1 MDLQSRGSYLK
12 GNNQRKNHSLK
23 GLSGF
28 LLCWLK
34 IGWEYLTCHC
44 LLFHKGKNVCYV
56 SNERGLALHLRLLS
70 EPGDWWASPGADWT
84 HGPFNCPDEPH
95 LRLPPPT
102 HTCSLLAQELGPI
115 EYCCSLVVG
124 SAAPCCSQT
133 WIPALVCWMLFPWLS
148 SGIAPCW
155 WFSCCYVCYGCLVF
169 LWSGISLAALWY
181 FYGYFIKAQ
190 SRNKL
195 ESTPVMCWTVFLE
208 PLWY

>member
-56 SNERGLALHLRLLS
+56 SNGRGLALHLRLLS

-95 LRLPPPT
+95 LRLPHHT
-102 HTCSLLAQELGPI
+102 HLLPVGPGAGPYRVLLLFGGRLSCSLLLSDLDSCFGLLDAVSLAVLR
-115 EYCCSLVVG
+115 YCTLLVVFLLL
-124 SAAPCCSQT
+124 C
-133 WIPALVCWMLFPWLS
+133 ALWLFGFFVEWYQ
-148 SGIAPCW
+148 
-155 WFSCCYVCYGCLVF
+155 SCCFMIF
-169 LWSGISLAALWY
+169 LWLLHKSS
-181 FYGYFIKAQ
+181 
-190 SRNKL
+190 
-195 ESTPVMCWTVFLE
+195 E
-208 PLWY
+208 